1 MGKEVKKKPTSA
13 DKKVQQ
19 LKKQQLAKEKEKA
32 EKIKRIKEQKVKQA
46 KEEKKKQLIEQE
58 KIRKEQEKE
67 EKRLQREAQLNDPE
81 FQRKRKKRK
90 KKIIVFVVFF
100 GIIVTLLGV
109 ACSPIFSI
117 KNVEIVGNDHVSETE
132 IRNLLNIKEGDNL
145 FLTFN
150 FVVRKRLEPNAYIKD
165 VNVRRKLPDTL
176 TVEVKERKIE
186 FVFAKEDTYYFFD
199 KDGKFLEK
207 STQPIIGKI
216 EIKGYKTEVDKLEIN
231 DTFSNEDLKKLEDI
245 KEIIKAAEKQNIADM
260 ITYIDI
266 SSTKNNVFFLQTE
279 NKTVYVGNTDQ
290 LEYKMIFLKTIL
302 EKEKGNSG
310 EVHLEEIDSNKDP
323 FFRQNI

>member
-1 MGKEVKKKPTSA
+1 MGKEVKKKPTNA

-32 EKIKRIKEQKVKQA
+32 EKIKRIKEQKIKKV
-46 KEEKKKQLIEQE
+46 KEEKKRLQIEQD
-58 KIRKEQEKE
+58 KIKKEREKE
-67 EKRLQREAQLNDPE
+67 EKRLKKEAQLNDPE

-90 KKIIVFVVFF
+90 KKIIIFVVFF
-100 GIIVTLLGV
+100 GIISGLLGV

-117 KNVEIVGNDHVSETE
+117 KSVEISGNNHVSETE
-132 IRNLLNIKEGDNL
+132 IRNLLNIKEDDNL

-150 FVVRKRLEPNAYIKD
+150 FTIRKRLEQNAYIKD
-165 VNVRRKLPDTL
+165 VIVRRKLPNTL
-176 TVEVKERKIE
+176 SVEVKEREIE
-186 FVFAKEDTYYFFD
+186 FVFAKEDTYYYFD

-216 EIKGYKTEVDKLEIN
+216 EIKGYKTDVDKLEIN

-245 KEIIKAAEKQNIADM
+245 NEIIKTAEKQGIADL

-266 SSTKNNVFFLQTE
+266 SSAKSNVLYLQTE
-279 NKTVYVGNTDQ
+279 NKTVYVGNTNQ